1 MPDAGLLFTLPAQS
15 VAVRLVVGAII
26 GVVAARCL
34 LRAGLRVPR
43 VRVAA
48 VLVPAAV
55 LVAIVA
61 VSLGDYRLPTVMVP
75 NAAAASVLVPIE
87 NTYAYLAPLA
97 LPALV
102 GAWALFVAGRVAW
115 RLSRTTRI
123 SARARRTVEES
134 TVPVEVRRVVHRL
147 AARMG
152 VDAPPVGVADACAG
166 GASVVGVRRPAIVL
180 DADLVDRLD
189 ARELEGVVAHELAH
203 VRRRDN
209 LVALGLTLVRDVM
222 FFVPGGRW
230 ALRQLLVERE
240 MAADQLAVATTRR
253 PGALAGGL
261 LKVLEGAGG
270 GHACAALLPQGTLV
284 QRVSQLVEDRP
295 PPTRLRAV
303 GELLALGTV
312 ATLVVVTATAL
323 PRLAAGADPDGGLG
337 VMVVPPRADAGGSLE
352 DGPSPDPRVFDTY
365 RRSSLRMAEPAGSTA
380 RVLDDDAELLAR
392 SQLAA
397 CVAGHPSCGSKPPA
411 PTLALRPDADALS
424 GADLV
429 MRWHAHPVVE
439 TGDVLRIYWLSTMR

>member
-15 VAVRLVVGAII
+15 VAVRLLVGAIA
-26 GVVAARCL
+26 GVVAARFL

-48 VLVPAAV
+48 ALLPAAV
-55 LVAIVA
+55 LVAVLA

-75 NAAAASVLVPIE
+75 NAATASVLVPIE

-102 GAWALFVAGRVAW
+102 GAWLLVVACRIGW
-115 RLSRTTRI
+115 RLRRTARLSAQTQTRI
-123 SARARRTVEES
+123 DAAAVPIEVRRTVH
-134 TVPVEVRRVVHRL
+134 RV

-152 VDAPPVGVADACAG
+152 LDAPPVGLAEGCPG
-166 GASVVGVRRPAIVL
+166 GASVVGIRRPAIIL
-180 DADLVDRLD
+180 DADLVARLD
-189 ARELEGVVAHELAH
+189 PQELEGVVAHELAH

-209 LVALGLTLVRDVM
+209 LVALVLSIIRDVV

-240 MAADQLAVATTRR
+240 MAADHLAVETTQR

-270 GHACAALLPQGTLV
+270 GHACAALLPSGTLV
-284 QRVSQLVEDRP
+284 QRVNHLVDERP
-295 PPTRLRAV
+295 RPSRARAAGELMAV
-303 GELLALGTV
+303 GTIV
-312 ATLVVVTATAL
+312 SLVVVTATAV
-323 PRLAAGADPDGGLG
+323 PRLAAGADPEGGLG
-337 VMVVPPRADAGGSLE
+337 VMLSAPQPPSFAEPEAAE
-352 DGPSPDPRVFDTY
+352 ARVFDTY
-365 RRSSLRMAEPAGSTA
+365 RRSALRTSAPSSMAAT
-380 RVLDDDAELLAR
+380 VLDDDAELSSRAN
-392 SQLAA
+392 LAA
-397 CVAGHPSCGSKPPA
+397 CSAGHRTCDLTTET
-411 PTLALRPDADALS
+411 PTLALRPHAEVRTDDAVL
-424 GADLV
+424 
-429 MRWHAHPVVE
+429 MRWHAHPVVD